1 MNECVISARHR
12 LAHINYILTANS
24 IKVNDV
30 NVCKHVRCVANSR
43 RYIVFNLYCI
53 TVISIWRVC
62 EYGTIER
69 HSRIFAHP
77 LQVGVVYLN
86 TCVPKY
92 HICWQSDYSNVY
104 VQLKIGTNS
113 SAAWGPLISARAHT
127 CQWHQRCVITKIED
141 NRRKN
146 PPDLTRWYGRDTSAP
161 MTRNKVRKIQHTQ
174 KIHTHTHKA
183 WTWTWTIHMCI
194 VCRMLEIVFECCSSF
209 GIMQHKDRRKY
220 KNKSN
225 RMSLPFGLDA
235 QTRYVHDWWIN
246 E

>member
-92 HICWQSDYSNVY
+92 HICSTVRLFKCLRSIKNRHE
-104 VQLKIGTNS
+104 LIGCL
-113 SAAWGPLISARAHT
+113 GPT
-127 CQWHQRCVITKIED
+127 HQRACTH
-141 NRRKN
+141 
-146 PPDLTRWYGRDTSAP
+146 LP
-161 MTRNKVRKIQHTQ
+161 MTSTLCH
-174 KIHTHTHKA
+174 
-183 WTWTWTIHMCI
+183 
-194 VCRMLEIVFECCSSF
+194 
-209 GIMQHKDRRKY
+209 
-220 KNKSN
+220 
-225 RMSLPFGLDA
+225 
-235 QTRYVHDWWIN
+235 N
-246 E
+246 EN